1 MFRKQI
7 VLLALAAG
15 LFMVRDTSADAVK
28 AEKKETAAKEAPF
41 AHVVIFQLKKDAG
54 ADATASLIA
63 DSHEMLE
70 KIPTVR
76 SLKVGRPSE
85 KTEANSVKDYQV
97 GLLVMFDDQEG
108 LKTYAGHEE
117 HLKFVKKHA
126 KNFDKV
132 LVYDFINSAK

>member
-1 MFRKQI
+1 MFKKEY
-7 VLLALAAG
+7 VLIALAAG
-15 LFMVRDTSADAVK
+15 LFMVCDTVAEAPK

-41 AHVVIFQLKKDAG
+41 AHVVIFQWKKDAG
-54 ADATASLIA
+54 ADAIESLIA

-76 SLKVGRPSE
+76 GLKVGRPSE
-85 KTEANSVKDYQV
+85 KKEANSAKEFQV
-97 GLLVMFDDQEG
+97 GLLVLFDDQEG
-108 LKTYAGHEE
+108 LKTYADHEE
-117 HLKFVKKHA
+117 HQKYVKKHG

>member
-1 MFRKQI
+1 MFRKEY

-15 LFMVRDTSADAVK
+15 FFIIRDTAADDVK
-28 AEKKETAAKEAPF
+28 VAKKETAAKEAPF

-54 ADATASLIA
+54 ADATESLIA

-76 SLKVGRPSE
+76 GLKVGRPSE
-85 KTEANSVKDYQV
+85 KKEANSATDFQV
-97 GLLVMFDDQEG
+97 GLLVMFDDQAG
-108 LKTYAGHEE
+108 LKTYADHDE
-117 HLKFVKKHA
+117 HQKFVKKHG

-132 LVYDFINSAK
+132 VVYDFINSAK